1 MVADLRE
8 ECGGFIH
15 SRQWYCPRTQ
25 LQTPGEMGWLELLK
39 IFFWL
44 LPFFQW
50 RKKIG
55 YQLIMRIGKTCCKCE
70 ERGENQECEKEE
82 INQENTLFINGQH
95 EEPLS
100 SVVLY
105 LKWDQQDSFI
115 LFCCFLCLLQWL
127 SGHRVYRVG
136 FDQCFSFTKW
146 EKKSKK
152 VKGLLY
158 AASFRSLLLV
168 MIF

>member
-1 MVADLRE
+1 MILPMNSTTDTWGDGVVRALENFFLIASIFSVKKENRLSADNEDRKDMLQVWRE
-8 ECGGFIH
+8 
-15 SRQWYCPRTQ
+15 R
-25 LQTPGEMGWLELLK
+25 
-39 IFFWL
+39 
-44 LPFFQW
+44 
-50 RKKIG
+50 RKSG
-55 YQLIMRIGKTCCKCE
+55 MW
-70 ERGENQECEKEE
+70 ERGNQPGKY
-82 INQENTLFINGQH
+82 TVINGQH